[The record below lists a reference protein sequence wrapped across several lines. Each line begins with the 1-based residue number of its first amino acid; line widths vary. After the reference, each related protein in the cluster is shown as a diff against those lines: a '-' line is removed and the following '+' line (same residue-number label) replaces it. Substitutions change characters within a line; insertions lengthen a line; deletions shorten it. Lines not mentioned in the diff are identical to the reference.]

1 MRPDLAALSPADR
14 ARALLSTARADLD
27 GRLWRA
33 ALGGVSEGAAGASS
47 PSYIARPDALD
58 ALLRQGMS
66 AQPALPEGSTAMLQV
81 VPSHAPQSTAI
92 SAVLAPANARYAGMM
107 DAAAERT
114 GIPAATLSAIIGA
127 EAGRGADGAWNP
139 LSRNPRSSA
148 AGLGQFLSG
157 TWLGLARQEGTW
169 LNRYARTHGL
179 VDAAGHIAPGAK
191 AALLSLRY
199 EPQAAIES
207 VADYARATIARL
219 RQSGVAVG
227 DSTAEVSR
235 AAYIGHHLGPGDAL
249 RFYNGGLSPARARA
263 LLSAQIGADK
273 ADMRITQAGDAARAH
288 RGWLLGYIEKNI
300 G

>member
-14 ARALLSTARADLD
+14 ARALLSVARTELD

-33 ALGGVSEGAAGASS
+33 ALGGISEGTAGASP

-66 AQPALPEGSTAMLQV
+66 AQLVLSEDSTTILQTT
-81 VPSHAPQSTAI
+81 PSHAPQPTVI
-92 SAVLAPANARYAGMM
+92 SAALAPANARYAGALN
-107 DAAAERT
+107 AAAART
-114 GIPAATLSAIIGA
+114 GLLATALSAIISA

-157 TWLGLARQEGTW
+157 TWLGLARKEGTW
-169 LNRYARTHGL
+169 LNRYARGHGL
-179 VDAAGHIAPGAK
+179 VDAAGHIAPGGK
-191 AALLSLRY
+191 AALLALRY

-207 VADYARATIARL
+207 VADYARANVSRL
-219 RQSGVAVG
+219 REAGVAVG
-227 DSTAEVSR
+227 DGAAEIAR

-249 RFYNGGLSPARARA
+249 RFYKEGLSSARART
-263 LLSAQIGADK
+263 LLFAQIGADK
-273 ADMRITQAGDAARAH
+273 AEMRIAQAGDAARAH
-288 RGWLLGYIEKNI
+288 RGWLLGYVEKHI